1 MRLFNFENNKVENKR
16 TSSPLT
22 AKHLT
27 RSAAV
32 QSNGQLFPIFFFFV
46 CHDVGWKTTRCV
58 CV

>member
-32 QSNGQLFPIFFFFV
+32 QSNGQLFPIFFFLYAMMLDEKRP
-46 CHDVGWKTTRCV
+46 DVSV
-58 CV
+58 

>member
-46 CHDVGWKTTRCV
+46 CHDVG
-58 CV
+58 